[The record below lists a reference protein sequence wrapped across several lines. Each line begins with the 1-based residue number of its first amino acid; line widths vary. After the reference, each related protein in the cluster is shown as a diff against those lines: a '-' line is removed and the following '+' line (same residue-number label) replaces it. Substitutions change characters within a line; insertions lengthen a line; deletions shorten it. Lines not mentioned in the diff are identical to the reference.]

1 MGDFSSF
8 TDGQLAEAIKKSDPR
23 AFKTLYYRYYERL
36 FQFLWLRTRSEELS
50 KDLIQEVFSRVWN
63 KRENLDPGQSI
74 KAYLY
79 RISNNLMINHFQ
91 HQKVENR
98 YLNNLDADSFITN
111 PDENFELREKISRE
125 IENLPE
131 KPRTVFMMHRFENF
145 SYKEIAQTLE
155 ISIKT
160 VEKRMSEA
168 LKILRQ
174 RLARFVNK

>member
-1 MGDFSSF
+1 
-8 TDGQLAEAIKKSDPR
+8 
-23 AFKTLYYRYYERL
+23 
-36 FQFLWLRTRSEELS
+36 
-50 KDLIQEVFSRVWN
+50 
-63 KRENLDPGQSI
+63 
-74 KAYLY
+74 
-79 RISNNLMINHFQ
+79 MINHFQ